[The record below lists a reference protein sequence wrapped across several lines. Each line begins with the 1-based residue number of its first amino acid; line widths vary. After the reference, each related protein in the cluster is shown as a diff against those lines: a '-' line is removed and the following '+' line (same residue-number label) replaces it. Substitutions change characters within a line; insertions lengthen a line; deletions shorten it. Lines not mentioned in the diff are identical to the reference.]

1 MADDPDDAVL
11 ADGYLAGRNGAGRC
25 AGAAG
30 AL

>member
-11 ADGYLAGRNGAGRC
+11 ADGYLAGRGAGRC